1 MDEITENGWKNLAQ
15 LLGRKF
21 PNRKNLKITDLG
33 EITEGWETK
42 IYSLSLNYEVEGELF
57 TEDFILRVFQG
68 THKRNQARKEFNL
81 MKKVS
86 QFGIPVP
93 RVDLLVT
100 DDSLFGNP
108 FIVMEKI
115 QGGTVSHALRGA
127 SEQEILTLM
136 NVMVFHFVKLH
147 QIPWQKIFDDEKPG
161 EPIPAEPLAF
171 IRTNLFDMQETVN
184 RYELHDFDPL
194 LNWLEERMEP
204 GIAPRLCVMHNDY
217 HPLNLLVRESGDDL
231 AIIDWSFA
239 EVGDYRLDLAW
250 SVLLFGVMV
259 GAPYR
264 EILVKTYEDIAGCK
278 VENFEYF
285 EVLKFAARML
295 TIATWLDESVV
306 IPVKKITREAIRGEY
321 KVHVLNVYDRLKE
334 ITGLELPLIENL

>member
-1 MDEITENGWKNLAQ
+1 MDEITKNGWANLTQ
-15 LLGRKF
+15 LLGRRF
-21 PNRKNLKITDLG
+21 PNRKNLKIINLE

-42 IYSLSLNYEVEGELF
+42 IYSLSLNYEVKDKLF
-57 TEDFILRVFQG
+57 AEDFILRFFQG
-68 THKRNQARKEFNL
+68 PYEANQARKEFNL
-81 MKKVS
+81 MKRVS

-100 DDSLFGNP
+100 DDSPFGHP

-115 QGGTVSHALRGA
+115 QGETMTNVLHGA
-127 SEQEILTLM
+127 TEQKILELM
-136 NVMVFHFVKLH
+136 NLMVLHFVKLH
-147 QIPWQKIFDDEKPG
+147 QIPWQKIFDDEKQGGPIQD
-161 EPIPAEPLAF
+161 EPVAF
-171 IRTNLFDMQETVN
+171 IKTKLVDMQQTIS
-184 RYELHDFDPL
+184 RYELHEFDPL
-194 LNWLEERMEP
+194 LHWLEERLEL

-217 HPLNLLVRESGDDL
+217 HPLNLLVRSRGAEL
-231 AIIDWSFA
+231 VIIDWSFA

-250 SVLLFGVMV
+250 SVLLVGLLV

-264 EILVKTYEDIAGCK
+264 DIMVKTYEDIAGCK

-285 EVLKFAARML
+285 EALKFTARML

-321 KVHVLNVYDRLKE
+321 RVHVLNVYDRLKD
-334 ITGLELPLIENL
+334 ITGLRLPLIDNL